1 MPPKKYVGPRST
13 AAAPPARRR
22 GRVEKERP
30 KGMTNAE
37 WAFDLQ
43 RRQVENASRRQREL
57 RAKKK
62 RASEAMA
69 AEVAMAQRAVHM
81 AGMSTFPPQ
90 VQPRR
95 VGKPSQCLVAVAVF
109 GNNPGWADVPGQ
121 ARYAPAFSLL
131 AVHAA
136 RRARHLQP
144 Q

>member
-22 GRVEKERP
+22 GRVEKEWP
-30 KGMTNAE
+30 EGMTNAE

-57 RAKKK
+57 RA
-62 RASEAMA
+62 
-69 AEVAMAQRAVHM
+69 
-81 AGMSTFPPQ
+81 F
-90 VQPRR
+90 
-95 VGKPSQCLVAVAVF
+95 AVAVF

-121 ARYAPAFSLL
+121 PRYAPALSLL
-131 AVHAA
+131 SVHAA
-136 RRARHLQP
+136 RHARHLQP